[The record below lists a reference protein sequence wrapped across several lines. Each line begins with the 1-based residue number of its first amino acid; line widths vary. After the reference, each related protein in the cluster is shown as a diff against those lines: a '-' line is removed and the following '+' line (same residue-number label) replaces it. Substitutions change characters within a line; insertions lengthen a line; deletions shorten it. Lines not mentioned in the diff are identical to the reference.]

1 MAWTQ
6 ADLDAIER
14 AIANGTTEVQFGDR
28 TIKYRSLTQLQ
39 RIRSQIMQEINAARP
54 VRRKWPS
61 FGKGIE

>member
-6 ADLDAIER
+6 NDLDAIER

-28 TIKYRSLTQLQ
+28 TVKYRSLNQLQ
-39 RIRSQIMQEINAARP
+39 QIRSLMMKDLNKARAP
-54 VRRKWPS
+54 RRKWPS